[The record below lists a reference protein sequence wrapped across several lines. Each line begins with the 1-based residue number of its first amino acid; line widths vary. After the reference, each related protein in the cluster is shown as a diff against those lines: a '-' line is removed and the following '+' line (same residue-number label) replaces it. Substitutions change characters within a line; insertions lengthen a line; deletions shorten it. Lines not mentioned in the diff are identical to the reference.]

1 MRKFKVIL
9 EYDGSAYHGWQR
21 QSNGIAIQEVLET
34 SLEKIVKKKTIVVG
48 SGRTDCGVHAEGQT
62 AHFRARSTMTAHQ
75 FLKALNSS
83 LPPNIT
89 VKQVA
94 EVPEEFD
101 ARYSAERKIYRYTLL
116 NRDYPSALHHGR
128 VWFIPIALDLAAMK
142 RAAKYLLG
150 KHDFSAF
157 QGARSNIKNPVREV
171 FRIDIWKDGDFIQ
184 FVFEG
189 NGFLKYMI
197 RNIVGTLVET
207 GKGRT
212 RVEQV
217 QDILNSRDRKQ
228 AGPTAPPQGLC
239 LVEVI
244 YGKT

>member
-21 QSNGIAIQEVLET
+21 QSNGISIQEVLET
-34 SLEKIVKKKTIVVG
+34 SLEKIVKAKTAVVG
-48 SGRTDCGVHAEGQT
+48 SGRTDAGVHAEGQT
-62 AHFRARSTMTAHQ
+62 AHFRARSKMTSRQ
-75 FLKALNSS
+75 FLKALNCV

-142 RAAKYLLG
+142 QAGKYLLG

-157 QGARSNIKNPVREV
+157 QGANSDVKNPVREI
-171 FRIDIWKDGDFIQ
+171 FRIDIVKERDFIR

-197 RNIVGTLVET
+197 RIIVGTLVET
-207 GKGRT
+207 GKGRI
-212 RVEQV
+212 RAEQV
-217 QDILNSRDRKQ
+217 RDILNSRDRTM
-228 AGPTAPPQGLC
+228 AGPTAPPQGL
-239 LVEVI
+239 
-244 YGKT
+244 